1 MIQRTRRAVLAAAAA
16 SGLLPRIVWAQQ
28 AAQRNPVK
36 LGCILPLSGPSS
48 VAGSEI
54 VMGVKLAV
62 EEAKG
67 GLFGSPIQLFIEDD
81 EGIPARGASAA
92 RKLIESDGVC
102 AISATYV
109 SGVALAI
116 RRVAAEAK
124 IPVVSAG
131 STSVTVTD
139 ANTPGDP
146 WFFRA
151 FHGSDEQGDQSA
163 SDIVRKL
170 RGKRIALIY
179 ENSAYGKSLAEQV
192 RAVVTKAGSTI
203 VSEDSYN
210 SGEQD
215 FGAVLARLK
224 AAKPDTVYLGGLIG
238 EGSAIV
244 RQAGEIGLKA
254 QFVGS
259 GSMMTDKFIELAGP
273 SSEGFAVS
281 SMYEP
286 STPNP
291 VGYAFGERFQARYK
305 ISADVLS
312 ALGYDSMNVLIE
324 AVRRAGK
331 PDGPAIRDSL
341 MHMADFP
348 LVQGPP
354 GTTAKFD
361 PKGSVSFRIGLSVV
375 KDAHREWLPFD

>member
-1 MIQRTRRAVLAAAAA
+1 MTPIARRTLLSAAAAA
-16 SGLLPRIVWAQQ
+16 LPLTR
-28 AAQRNPVK
+28 AARAADPVK

-54 VMGVKLAV
+54 ILGVRMAH
-62 EEAKG
+62 EEANAKG
-67 GLFGSPIQLFIEDD
+67 GLFGAPITLIVEDD
-81 EGIPARGASAA
+81 EGLPTKGTIAA

-102 AISATYV
+102 GLSATYV

-116 RRVAAEAK
+116 RRVAAAAH
-124 IPVVSAG
+124 IPMVSAG
-131 STSVTVTD
+131 STAITVTD

-146 WFFRA
+146 WFFRL
-151 FHGSDEQGDQSA
+151 FPGSDEQGEQSA
-163 SDIVRKL
+163 TDIVRKL
-170 RGKRIALIY
+170 KGKRIALIY

-192 RAVVTKAGSTI
+192 RAVVTRAGGE
-203 VSEDSYN
+203 VVGEDNYN

-215 FGAVLARLK
+215 FSAVLTRLR
-224 AAKPDTVYLGGLIG
+224 AIKPDTIYLGGLIG

-244 RQAGEIGLKA
+244 RQAHEIGFTP

-259 GSMMTDKFIELAGP
+259 GSMMTDKFIELTGTA
-273 SSEGFAVS
+273 SEGFAVS
-281 SMYEP
+281 SMFEP

-291 VGYAFGERFQARYK
+291 VGHAFAERFFARYK
-305 ISADVLS
+305 INADVLS

-331 PDGPAIRDSL
+331 PDGQAIHDAL
-341 MHMADFP
+341 LHMADFP

-361 PKGSVSFRIGLSVV
+361 AKGGVSFRIGLAVV
-375 KDAHREWLPFD
+375 HDGHREWLPFE

>member
-1 MIQRTRRAVLAAAAA
+1 MTHLSRRAVLAATAVA
-16 SGLLPRIVWAQQ
+16 SALPILRRARAQQ
-28 AAQRNPVK
+28 GPVK

-54 VMGVKLAV
+54 VMGVRLAH
-62 EEAKG
+62 EEANAKG
-67 GLFGSPIQLFIEDD
+67 GLFGAPIQLITEDD
-81 EGIPARGASAA
+81 EGLPTKGTTAA

-116 RRVAAEAK
+116 RRVAAAAK

-151 FHGSDEQGDQSA
+151 FPGSDEQGDQSA
-163 SDIVRKL
+163 TDIVRKL
-170 RGKRIALIY
+170 KGKHIALVY
-179 ENSAYGKSLAEQV
+179 ENSSYGKSLAEKV
-192 RAVVTKAGSTI
+192 RAVVTAAGAAI
-203 VSEDSYN
+203 VAEDNYN
-210 SGEQD
+210 GGEQD
-215 FGAVLARLK
+215 FSAMLARLR
-224 AAKPDTVYLGGLIG
+224 ALNPDTVYLGGLIG

-244 RQAGEIGLKA
+244 RQAHEIGFTP

-259 GSMMTDKFIELAGP
+259 GSMMTDKFIELTGAA
-273 SSEGFAVS
+273 SEGFAVS
-281 SMYEP
+281 SMFEP

-291 VGYAFGERFQARYK
+291 AGHAFAERFRVRYK
-305 ISADVLS
+305 SDADVLS
-312 ALGYDSMNVLIE
+312 ALGYDSMNIIIE

-331 PDGPAIRDSL
+331 PDGQAVHDAL

-361 PKGSVSFRIGLSVV
+361 AKGGVSFRIGLAVV
-375 KDAHREWLPFD
+375 HNGHREWLPFD

>member
-1 MIQRTRRAVLAAAAA
+1 MIQPTRRAVLAAAAA
-16 SGLLPRIVWAQQ
+16 SGFLPRIAWAQQ
-28 AAQRNPVK
+28 GPVK

-54 VMGVKLAV
+54 IMGVKMAF
-62 EEAKG
+62 EEANAKG
-67 GLFGSPIQLFIEDD
+67 GLFGAPIQLFIEDD
-81 EGIPARGASAA
+81 EGIPAKGASAA

-124 IPVVSAG
+124 VPVVSAG
-131 STSVTVTD
+131 STSITVTD

-151 FHGSDEQGDQSA
+151 FPGSDEQGEQSA

-170 RGKRIALIY
+170 HGKRIALIY

-192 RAVVTKAGSTI
+192 RAVVTKAGGTI

-244 RQAGEIGLKA
+244 RQAGEIGFKT

-291 VGYAFGERFQARYK
+291 LGHAFGERFQARYK
-305 ISADVLS
+305 TSADVLS

-331 PDGPAIRDSL
+331 PDSLAIRNAL

-361 PKGSVSFRIGLSVV
+361 AKGGVSFRIGLSVV
-375 KDAHREWLPFD
+375 KDGHREWLPFD

>member
-1 MIQRTRRAVLAAAAA
+1 MIHPTRRTVLATTATAF
-16 SGLLPRIVWAQQ
+16 LPRVSWAQ
-28 AAQRNPVK
+28 NGPVK

-54 VMGVKLAV
+54 IMGVKLAF
-62 EEAKG
+62 EEANAKG
-67 GLFGSPIQLFIEDD
+67 GLFGAPLQLFTEDD
-81 EGIPARGASAA
+81 EGIPAKGASAA

-131 STSVTVTD
+131 STSITVTD

-151 FHGSDEQGDQSA
+151 FPGSDEQGEQSA
-163 SDIVRKL
+163 ADIVKKL
-170 RGKRIALIY
+170 HGKRIALIY
-179 ENSAYGKSLAEQV
+179 ENSSYGKSLAEQV
-192 RAVVTKAGSTI
+192 RAIVTKAGGTI
-203 VSEDSYN
+203 VSEDNYN

-244 RQAGEIGLKA
+244 RQAGEIGFKP

-273 SSEGFAVS
+273 ASEGFAVS

-286 STPNP
+286 STPNQ
-291 VGYAFGERFQARYK
+291 VGHAFGERFMARYK
-305 ISADVLS
+305 TSADVLS
-312 ALGYDSMNVLIE
+312 ALGYDSMNVLVE

-331 PDGPAIRDSL
+331 PDGQAIHDAL
-341 MHMADFP
+341 LHMADFP

-361 PKGSVSFRIGLSVV
+361 AKGSVSFRIGLSVV
-375 KDAHREWLPFD
+375 KDGHREWLPFD